1 VIRDPIRLYAA
12 AHARIRARLGAM
24 PGPADWQY
32 VAEASDLDG
41 AIQRMRDRGLDHFVA
56 ALPRTPNLGAIDRAL
71 ENGLRSR
78 LRDSRTWLPYHWRR
92 IRQWLTDGI
101 ALAYARRLLR
111 PVDAPVP
118 DDVDPLLVR
127 LAEEPLDR
135 RAALLSKSRYSRYLT
150 APGAEFDLWLRD
162 FSSLCPRTGG
172 REAYVL
178 ERLQRLLSSH
188 QAAVLAERRRGQ
200 RASALNELDPDAEWR
215 LRSDLAARARDLVCG
230 TPFHAGLV
238 FIYALL
244 EYLQFERARAILTAR
259 AYHWQP
265 ARII

>member
-1 VIRDPIRLYAA
+1 MIRNPIRLYAA
-12 AHARIRARLGAM
+12 AQARIRARLGAM

-32 VAEASDLDG
+32 IAEASDLDG
-41 AIQRMRDRGLDHFVA
+41 AIQRMRDRGLGHFVA
-56 ALPRTPNLGAIDRAL
+56 ALPRTPELGAINQAL
-71 ENGLRSR
+71 EYGLRSR
-78 LRDSRTWLPYHWRR
+78 LRDSRAWLPNHWRR

-111 PVDAPVP
+111 SVDAPVP
-118 DDVDPLLVR
+118 DDIDPLLVR
-127 LAEEPLDR
+127 LAEEPVDR
-135 RAALLSKSRYSRYLT
+135 RITLLSKSRYGRYLS

-162 FSSLCPRTGG
+162 FSGLCPPSGG

-178 ERLQRLLSSH
+178 GRLQRLLSSH
-188 QAAVLAERRRGQ
+188 QADVLAERQ
-200 RASALNELDPDAEWR
+200 RARHASALNKMDPDAEWR
-215 LRSDLAARARDLVCG
+215 LRSDLASRVRDLACG

-244 EYLQFERARAILTAR
+244 EWLQFERARAVLTAR

-265 ARII
+265 ARIV